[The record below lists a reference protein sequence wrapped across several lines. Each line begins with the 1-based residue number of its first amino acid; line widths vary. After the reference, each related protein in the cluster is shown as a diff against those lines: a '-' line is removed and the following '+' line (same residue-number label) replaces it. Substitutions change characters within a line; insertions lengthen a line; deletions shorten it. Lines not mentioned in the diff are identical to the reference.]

1 MLLEK
6 KFQLQSCS
14 EFDYK
19 QLCNWK
25 YSQNIVS
32 LAVARGVWLQLVT
45 IATKLIQ
52 LTDQIIASL
61 YLKYLYNQM
70 ISLEDMVSSSF
81 VVFAR
86 NVLYSFTFLVLF
98 CSISVTISDL
108 LEIQFVC
115 DRQADR
121 QTDRQTNGHNRHLL

>member
-25 YSQNIVS
+25 YGQNIAS
-32 LAVARGVWLQLVT
+32 LAVAREVWLQLVT
-45 IATKLIQ
+45 IATKLIR

-70 ISLEDMVSSSF
+70 ISLGDMVSSSF
-81 VVFAR
+81 VVFAQ
-86 NVLYSFTFLVLF
+86 NVLY
-98 CSISVTISDL
+98 
-108 LEIQFVC
+108 
-115 DRQADR
+115 
-121 QTDRQTNGHNRHLL
+121 NGLDNQE